1 MSAKMAILGLLK
13 LRVFSNKGY
22 DVIIS
27 VYDVT
32 NKILSLGSSY
42 IVDIVMWSKSGN
54 SSTSMREAIVA
65 SIL

>member
-22 DVIIS
+22 DVIIP

-32 NKILSLGSSY
+32 NKILSPGSSY